1 MGVQPLVPDA
11 ADACVPVTCIYS
23 YPLHTQGGIQWTMMR
38 RTSVGKY
45 HIRLTLQILTI
56 GSDMVVIELLVPPA
70 MRHTKGLWIPLSG
83 RHNYINIME
92 MVGPPGLEPG
102 DVG

>member
-1 MGVQPLVPDA
+1 
-11 ADACVPVTCIYS
+11 
-23 YPLHTQGGIQWTMMR
+23 MR

-70 MRHTKGLWIPLSG
+70 MRCTKGLWSLVLNDIKRCILW
-83 RHNYINIME
+83 E
-92 MVGPPGLEPG
+92 VVGPPGLEPG
-102 DVG
+102 Q